1 MGVTLMN
8 LAEGDAIVAVA
19 RGAESDVDDLD
30 EAEGA
35 ETDGDVSDGV
45 ETDGAGVEAAE
56 VVDVIEDEAA
66 E

>member
-1 MGVTLMN
+1 MDV
-8 LAEGDAIVAVA
+8 V
-19 RGAESDVDDLD
+19 RGHLRRHHHRRAESDVDDLD